1 MAKKQEEK
9 EEQDSLEL
17 ALKSIEK
24 DFGAGSVIADGSF
37 VNIPRQKTGSLGLD
51 IITGGGWGVG
61 KMVELVAPE
70 ATGKTSLCIHTMIQ
84 AQKDQPKRRVVMI
97 DMEHAFDK
105 YYAQNLGLDTDKLL
119 IAQPS
124 HAEEA
129 LEIAE
134 RLISSGKVSVC
145 VVDSVAS
152 LVPKAEVEGEMG
164 DNQMGLQA
172 RLMSK
177 ACRKLTGIVNK
188 TGTVLMWTNQIREK
202 IGVMYGSNET
212 TPGGNA
218 LKFFASTRVDMRK
231 KMGEKTKDGSVHY
244 NKVTLKTIKN
254 KLAPPF
260 QETKFDI
267 VFGEGIDLIS
277 ELVYYGVKS
286 GVLSLN
292 GSWYSYE
299 DVKLGQGEPAAKEI
313 LRDNPELCE
322 EIEAKIR
329 DVYEI

>member
-1 MAKKQEEK
+1 
-9 EEQDSLEL
+9 
-17 ALKSIEK
+17 
-24 DFGAGSVIADGSF
+24 
-37 VNIPRQKTGSLGLD
+37 
-51 IITGGGWGVG
+51 
-61 KMVELVAPE
+61 
-70 ATGKTSLCIHTMIQ
+70 
-84 AQKDQPKRRVVMI
+84 MI

-145 VVDSVAS
+145 VIDSVAS

-177 ACRKLTGIVNK
+177 ACRKLTGVVNK

-231 KMGEKTKDGSVHY
+231 KMGEKAKDGSVHY

-286 GVLSLN
+286 GVLELN

-299 DVKLGQGEPAAKEI
+299 GTKLGQGEPAAKEI

-322 EIEAKIR
+322 EIETKIR
-329 DVYEI
+329 GVYEI

>member
-260 QETKFDI
+260 QETRFDI

-286 GVLSLN
+286 GVLELN

-299 DVKLGQGEPAAKEI
+299 GTKLGQGEPAAKEI

-322 EIEAKIR
+322 EIETKIR
-329 DVYEI
+329 GVYEI